1 MAKCQKEEKPE
12 DENEDNPLIDSGDE
26 SGEATPNND
35 NTLGLE

>member
-12 DENEDNPLIDSGDE
+12 EENNGEVE
-26 SGEATPNND
+26 EATPTNND